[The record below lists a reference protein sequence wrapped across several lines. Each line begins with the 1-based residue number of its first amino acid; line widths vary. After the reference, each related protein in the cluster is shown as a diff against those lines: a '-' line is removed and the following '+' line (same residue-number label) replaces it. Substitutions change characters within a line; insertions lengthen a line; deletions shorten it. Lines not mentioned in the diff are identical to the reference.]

1 NPQKS
6 NLKLKTEKS
15 LNNPA
20 NLNHPPP
27 PPPPPLHLPL
37 PSSTSSTLNTKT
49 HLPNPTESA
58 SLPLETN
65 PPWKSKSSS
74 VSSPQLLISVSPL
87 SLTPF
92 HLKTLHQRN
101 LFFDTPKNDLSL
113 RRAVLRL
120 RYLQNARS
128 RFHLRRVVVSLI
140 KAKPTL
146 AMRLA
151 GWKED
156 EQEFDA
162 GISSRN

>member
-1 NPQKS
+1 MEVEV
-6 NLKLKTEKS
+6 KLRLLT
-15 LNNPA
+15 A
-20 NLNHPPP
+20 AA
-27 PPPPPLHLPL
+27 HLRL
-37 PSSTSSTLNTKT
+37 TTL
-49 HLPNPTESA
+49 
-58 SLPLETN
+58 
-65 PPWKSKSSS
+65 
-74 VSSPQLLISVSPL
+74 
-87 SLTPF
+87 LTPF

-162 GISSRN
+162 GISSRNVWIPPS